1 MRGYLLSVIQ
11 GRRRGPLAAI
21 VRAGLWVASIGYG
34 LAARLRHLGYALG
47 LRRVVRVDVPVI
59 SVGNLT
65 MGGTG
70 KTPMAEWL
78 ARQLARQSLRVVILA
93 RGYGPA
99 GPDGRD
105 DEALPEELS
114 AEGVV
119 RLIGPKP
126 SALAAQAVESL
137 RPDVLIVDDGFQ
149 HRRLHRD
156 LNVLL
161 IDAVE
166 PFSNRRLAPA
176 GLLREPLGGARRAD
190 WIVLTR
196 ADVVDP
202 MELARLEERIQAI
215 APRTP
220 IIRARH
226 RPVELR
232 NLWNGRTHAPEW
244 LEGRPVLA
252 FCGVGNPTG
261 FLRTLESLDT
271 EVVRFRAYPDHHAY
285 EPRDLRQIDAEGQ
298 EFLAEAIVTTEKDA
312 VKIDSDTFT
321 LTPLALRVEM
331 ELAEGRDELLQ
342 AARSLIPRRTEIR
355 QV

>member
-1 MRGYLLSVIQ
+1 MRDYFLSVID
-11 GRRRGPLAAI
+11 GRRRGFVAGV
-21 VRAGLWVASIGYG
+21 VRAGLSAASLGYG
-34 LAARLRHLGYALG
+34 LAVRLRHWSYDLG
-47 LRRVVRVDVPVI
+47 LRRRVRVDVPVI

-70 KTPMAEWL
+70 KTPMVEWL
-78 ARQLARQSLRVVILA
+78 ARQLARQGLRVAILA

-105 DEALPEELS
+105 DEALPGEIA

-119 RLIGPKP
+119 RLTGPSP
-126 SALAAQAVESL
+126 SALAAQAVDTFG
-137 RPDVLIVDDGFQ
+137 PDVLLVDDGFQ

-156 LNVLL
+156 LNILM

-166 PFSNRRLAPA
+166 PFSNRRLAPR

-196 ADVVDP
+196 ADQVDP
-202 MELARLEERIQAI
+202 TELARIEERVQAL
-215 APRTP
+215 APQAP
-220 IIRARH
+220 IVRARH

-244 LEGRPVLA
+244 LESRPVFA

-261 FLRTLESLDT
+261 FLRTLESLEA
-271 EVVRFRAYPDHHAY
+271 EVVRFRPYPDHHAY

-312 VKIDSDTFT
+312 VKLDSDAFT
-321 LTPLALRVEM
+321 LTPLALKVEL
-331 ELAEGRDELLQ
+331 ELAEGRDELLG
-342 AARSLIPRRTEIR
+342 AARTLIPRRTGIR

>member
-1 MRGYLLSVIQ
+1 MSVIQ
-11 GRRRGPLAAI
+11 GRRRGFVAALA
-21 VRAGLWVASIGYG
+21 RAGLSVASLGYG
-34 LAARLRHLGYALG
+34 LAARLRHLGYDLG
-47 LRRVVRVDVPVI
+47 LRRLVRVDVPVI
-59 SVGNLT
+59 SIGNLT

-78 ARQLARQSLRVVILA
+78 AHRLARQSLKVVILA

-105 DEALPEELS
+105 DETLSEELV

-119 RLIGPKP
+119 RIIGSNP
-126 SALAAQAVESL
+126 SALATQAAESIH
-137 RPDVLIVDDGFQ
+137 PDVIIVDDGFQ

-156 LNVLL
+156 LNILM

-166 PFSNRRLAPA
+166 PFSNRRLAPR

-190 WIVLTR
+190 WVILTR
-196 ADVVDP
+196 ADQVDP
-202 MELARLEERIQAI
+202 AELARIEELIQEL
-215 APRTP
+215 APRAP
-220 IIRARH
+220 IVRARH

-244 LEGRPVLA
+244 LQNRPIFA
-252 FCGVGNPTG
+252 FCGIGNPTG
-261 FLRTLESLDT
+261 FLRTLELLDA

-298 EFLAEAIVTTEKDA
+298 EFLAEAIVTTEKDS
-312 VKIDSDTFT
+312 VKLDSDTFT
-321 LTPLALRVEM
+321 LTPLALKIEM
-331 ELAEGRDELLQ
+331 EPAEGRDELLQ
-342 AARSLIPRRTEIR
+342 AARALIPRRTEIR